1 MNSTAESS
9 TNTNTIKRR
18 YMKMAEQNCA
28 HDECDCLVED
38 GKGID
43 KEGETFCSN
52 FCATAGPAGSVE
64 ECKCGHADCA

>member
-1 MNSTAESS
+1 
-9 TNTNTIKRR
+9 
-18 YMKMAEQNCA
+18 MAEQNCA

-38 GKGID
+38 GKGIN